1 MRKSA
6 HNLLAAVASLLWLW
20 ALSTP
25 SSAQT
30 VTFDV
35 YPASA
40 QVYREGANSQGLV
53 PLGPAGE
60 PLSLNEEFDNL
71 NLLKLVIQDE
81 GRQPWRRT
89 VSGGEFKDGEVVA
102 VYLSPTNPL
111 AYLTDFP
118 RYRRKAFALTS
129 LVMLA
134 ALGVAGSLI
143 RQRLLKREAE
153 RAIQRRKDVL
163 ESVGYEYERPFGK
176 WLIIGKLGSGGMG
189 EVLRAFPQDDIRRES
204 MVALKMRTGIDTS
217 GATQELLEHDA
228 QDRARFQIETKVLCG
243 LDHPGIVKIH
253 DWGELDNKDYFVM
266 DLVRGENLET
276 YLKRTPRPPYR
287 EVFDM
292 FGQLLDVMIFAHQK
306 RVLHRDLKPLNILR
320 RSDGRMVVIDFGLA
334 RDQSRTV
341 ALTQMGMP
349 LAGTFE
355 YMDPRA
361 CLQAMAQLEPTPS
374 DEATDQFSLGAILF
388 LMLTGKP
395 SLELAPDADL
405 LTILTKV
412 SEPRPSPLLYR
423 DDLPE
428 AVVAVVNTMLAVEV
442 DRRYATLAEAKKA
455 FTEAITSTLEAE
467 RHGLIGHTS

>member
-6 HNLLAAVASLLWLW
+6 RKSFATLASLFWLW
-20 ALSTP
+20 VLCAP

-35 YPASA
+35 YPSSA
-40 QVYREGANSQGLV
+40 QVFREGANSEGLV

-60 PLSLNEEFDNL
+60 PLKLSDEFDNL
-71 NLLKLVIQDE
+71 NLLKLVISAD
-81 GRQPWRRT
+81 GRHPWRRT
-89 VSGGEFKDGEVVA
+89 VSGGELKDGEVVA
-102 VYLSPTNPL
+102 VYLTPTS
-111 AYLTDFP
+111 AFSYLTDFP
-118 RYRRKAFALTS
+118 RYRPAAFAITT
-129 LVMLA
+129 VAVLA
-134 ALGVAGSLI
+134 LFGVAGSFL
-143 RQRLLKREAE
+143 RKRLQQREVE
-153 RAIQRRKDVL
+153 RALQRRKDVL

-253 DWGELDNKDYFVM
+253 DWGEFDNKDYFVM
-266 DLVRGENLET
+266 DLVGGENLET
-276 YLKRTPRPPYR
+276 YLKRVPRPPYR

-292 FGQLLDVMIFAHQK
+292 FAQLLEVIIFAHHK
-306 RVLHRDLKPLNILR
+306 GVLHRDLKPLNILR

-341 ALTQMGMP
+341 ALTQFGMP

-361 CLQAMAQLEPTPS
+361 CLQAMAKLDPTPS

-388 LMLTGKP
+388 LMLTGRA

-412 SEPRPSPLLYR
+412 SEPRPSPLVYR
-423 DDLPE
+423 PELP
-428 AVVAVVNTMLAVEV
+428 VVLERVVTTMLAVEAGE
-442 DRRYATLAEAKKA
+442 RYPSLKAAKEAFEDA
-455 FTEAITSTLEAE
+455 MTTVLESE
-467 RHGLIGHTS
+467 RLVGKG